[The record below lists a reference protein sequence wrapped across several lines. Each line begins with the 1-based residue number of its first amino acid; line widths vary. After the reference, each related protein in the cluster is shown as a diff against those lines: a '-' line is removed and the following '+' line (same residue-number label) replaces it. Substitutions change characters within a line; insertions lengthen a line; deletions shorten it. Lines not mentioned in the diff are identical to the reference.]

1 MEEEVASDYGQ
12 EAQNADDPALPGA
25 SLVAHQEP
33 RTQDQD
39 LPIMHWEDLSLRIAE
54 LEKQEEERRKK
65 AESMALTE
73 QEPVTGPWPH
83 VKYQSLNRKQWEDT
97 GDLGGHRFPCMTSRA
112 AGAWSLSQETL
123 GTRQGTPWTGCQS
136 IAGFNSPKNLQLCFI
151 NDSES
156 DQEGDEG
163 ASFQEKPQESQS
175 QRRHS
180 AGLKEEVRAALSELR
195 DKLWAEQRQQQLS
208 HKDVSFRR
216 RKLSRSDLQTCS
228 VLQLNALRRSLQ
240 EEIQDL
246 SSELV
251 KHLVV
256 RDNLRTK
263 QDAMLLDVQD
273 MTSL

>member
-97 GDLGGHRFPCMTSRA
+97 GDLGGHRFPCMTSR
-112 AGAWSLSQETL
+112 
-123 GTRQGTPWTGCQS
+123 
-136 IAGFNSPKNLQLCFI
+136 FNSPKNLQLCFI

-195 DKLWAEQRQQQLS
+195 DKLWAEQRQQQQLS